1 MSSDRW
7 ATPPAVWS
15 GVLDLFGRNEFD
27 LDAFS
32 EHSDHVTV
40 PSLHRF
46 TVDDDALTSDWRGH
60 HWAPGWT
67 PSSTLVWA
75 QPPFSRA
82 ALRRKGHKGKMAAVV
97 RSVEMAKAGCVV
109 CLYLPVT
116 EPARSSK
123 GSWVAI
129 LDLLSIHKVY
139 FVGRVEHVPP
149 TAQDKPSSPGASPH
163 ACWILAPW
171 NVSPSPAWKAKTH
184 WRVDQQRWMTPQDA
198 IDLLDLTDI

>member
-7 ATPPAVWS
+7 ATPPAVWT
-15 GVLDLFGRNEFD
+15 GVLDLFGRDTFD

-40 PSLHRF
+40 PSYRRL
-46 TVDDDALTSDWRGH
+46 TVDDNALVVPWYSCISDN
-60 HWAPGWT
+60 
-67 PSSTLVWA
+67 LVWA
-75 QPPFSRA
+75 QPPFSRG
-82 ALRRKGHKGKMAAVV
+82 ALRYKGHKGKMAAVV
-97 RSVEMAKAGCVV
+97 RSVEMAKAGCTV

-116 EPARSSK
+116 SPSKSSK

-139 FVGRVEHVPP
+139 FVGRVCHNAPEGI
-149 TAQDKPSSPGASPH
+149 TASSPGPAPH

-198 IDLLDLTDI
+198 IGLLNLTDI